1 MHNDYRFDTL
11 AVQAGY
17 VPKPKEPR
25 VLPLAQST
33 TFFYDDPE
41 QLAHIFD
48 LAETGHMYS
57 RISNPT
63 VEAFENKIAAL
74 EGGVAAVATSSGQAA
89 TTNALLNILS
99 CGEHIVASSALYGG
113 SYALLAY
120 TFKKLGIEVTFID
133 PEADADTIKAAFRSD
148 TKALFAETISNP
160 GMNVLDFGKFAAVA
174 EETQV
179 PLIVDNTF
187 PTPYLCRPLEL
198 GAHIV
203 IHSTSKYIDGHAAAI
218 GGIIIDGGKFDWNN
232 GRYPGLTDPDP
243 SYHGI
248 SYTESFGPA
257 AYAVKARV
265 QLIRDFGNVMSPF
278 TAFLLNTSSE
288 TLGLRMEKHSQNAL
302 ALAEH
307 LEQHPRVSW
316 VNYPGLKSHPGYPLK
331 EKYMPK
337 GASGVLTFGLKGGLE
352 ACRQFQKNV
361 KLAALVVH
369 LGDSRTSILH
379 PATTTHRQLSEAEQ
393 LAAGVS
399 PDLIRVSAGLEDIRD
414 LITDFD
420 QAIAASQ
427 P

>member
-89 TTNALLNILS
+89 TTNALLNIVS

-331 EKYMPK
+331 ERYMPK

>member
-89 TTNALLNILS
+89 TTNALLNIVS

>member
-89 TTNALLNILS
+89 TTNALLNIVS

-120 TFKKLGIEVTFID
+120 TFKKLGIEVTFIN

-331 EKYMPK
+331 ERYMPK

>member
-89 TTNALLNILS
+89 TTNALLNIVS

-232 GRYPGLTDPDP
+232 GRYPGLTEPDP

-331 EKYMPK
+331 ERYMPK

>member
-89 TTNALLNILS
+89 TTNALLNIVS

-232 GRYPGLTDPDP
+232 GRYPGLTEPDP

>member
-89 TTNALLNILS
+89 TTNALLNIVS

-232 GRYPGLTDPDP
+232 GRYPGLTEPDL

-420 QAIAASQ
+420 QAIASSQ

>member
-89 TTNALLNILS
+89 TTNALLNIVS

-307 LEQHPRVSW
+307 LEQHSRVSW

-331 EKYMPK
+331 ERYMPK

>member
-89 TTNALLNILS
+89 TTNALLNIVS

-232 GRYPGLTDPDP
+232 GRYPGLTEPDP

-352 ACRQFQKNV
+352 ACRQFQKNI

>member
-89 TTNALLNILS
+89 TTNALLNIVS

-399 PDLIRVSAGLEDIRD
+399 PDLIRVSAGLEDIQD
-414 LITDFD
+414 LIADFD

>member
-89 TTNALLNILS
+89 TTNALLNIVS

-133 PEADADTIKAAFRSD
+133 PEADADAIKAAFRSD

>member
-25 VLPLAQST
+25 VLPLVQST

-89 TTNALLNILS
+89 TTNALLNIVS

-218 GGIIIDGGKFDWNN
+218 GGIIIDGGKFNWNN
-232 GRYPGLTDPDP
+232 GRYPGLTEPDP

-331 EKYMPK
+331 ERYMPK

>member
-89 TTNALLNILS
+89 TTNALLNIVS

-120 TFKKLGIEVTFID
+120 TFKKLGIEVTFIY
-133 PEADADTIKAAFRSD
+133 PEADTDTIKAAFRSD

-218 GGIIIDGGKFDWNN
+218 GGIIIDGGKFNWNN

-307 LEQHPRVSW
+307 LEQHPWVSW

-379 PATTTHRQLSEAEQ
+379 PATTTHRQLSKAEQ

>member
-218 GGIIIDGGKFDWNN
+218 GGIIIDGGKFNWNN

>member
-89 TTNALLNILS
+89 TTNALLNIVS

-414 LITDFD
+414 LIADFD

>member
-89 TTNALLNILS
+89 TTNALLNIVS

-133 PEADADTIKAAFRSD
+133 PEADADTIKAAVRSD

-331 EKYMPK
+331 ERYMPK

>member
-89 TTNALLNILS
+89 TTNALLNIVS

-218 GGIIIDGGKFDWNN
+218 GGIIIDGGKFNWNN

-331 EKYMPK
+331 ERYMPK